1 MRHSRYKYSSR
12 PDYAKKFLEGK
23 VYQQTVVFFRDY
35 EDASGRTR
43 IQAER
48 VPSFS
53 GERWRKFCRGLQ
65 AERGEKMALVLVVGS
80 TGQLGRAIVW
90 RLRRDGVAG
99 RAMVRPT
106 YEGAMLA
113 GSEAELIVGDL
124 RDPESLRTA
133 CRGCD
138 AVVTT
143 ATSLRSGFDLER
155 IDRAG
160 NLNLLEAARL

>member
-1 MRHSRYKYSSR
+1 MRHSRYKYFSR
-12 PDYAKKFLEGK
+12 PDYAKQFLEGK
-23 VYQQTVVFFRDY
+23 VYHQTLAFFRDY

-90 RLRRDGVAG
+90 RLRRGRGAV
-99 RAMVRPT
+99 RAMVRP
-106 YEGAMLA
+106 A
-113 GSEAELIVGDL
+113 AE
-124 RDPESLRTA
+124 
-133 CRGCD
+133 
-138 AVVTT
+138 
-143 ATSLRSGFDLER
+143 
-155 IDRAG
+155 
-160 NLNLLEAARL
+160 